1 MLALKFVA
9 LALAA
14 GTLTAMVTPNF
25 SNELLLAI
33 VSCLS

>member
-1 MLALKFVA
+1 MLALKFAA

-14 GTLTAMVTPNF
+14 GALTTMVMPNF
-25 SNELLLAI
+25 SNDLLLAI